1 MPKMIWLGMDV
12 HAASITVAQYED
24 QAPTAMVQTI
34 ANDPAQVRRLVRRLP
49 AGSDVRACYEAGSC
63 GYGLHRQLTALGVHC
78 DVIAPALI
86 PRRPGERIK
95 TDRRDAEKLG
105 RFYRSGELT
114 TITVPTPSQEGVR
127 DLVRARED
135 VRRDRTAARQ
145 RLAKFLLRHG
155 HRYPGSHWT
164 KRHWEWVCGHTFDG
178 PARTVFVHYCDH
190 VLALNERLAH
200 LEREIR
206 TLAESAAYQPVVTR
220 LSCLRGLATL
230 SALVL
235 IAELY
240 DLRRFRTPRE
250 LMAYLGLVPSE
261 HSSGARERRGRITK
275 TGNALARRLLIEA
288 AWAYR
293 HPARQTRRVHQA
305 LTTQPPEVHAISDR
319 ALHRLTARYRR
330 PTPALRRLPSAR
342 SPQVPRLDR
351 PFHPSGDGAPAPVHG
366 RLGSRSQSDGDAD
379 APPPE
384 RDAERGERRER
395 GDHGRHAGQE
405 REALP
410 PPEDEPCRVVDEH
423 VLQHPGGERVGADRE
438 EPGGEGHARALEG
451 GGGKEERG
459 RGGGRY
465 RHEARGPEH
474 LVEGDARQLRRRA
487 PTDAGHG
494 GRGRASDELPLGR
507 AGLEP
512 APHEQAGQRER
523 HEGEPGERVLVHL
536 GRCTAEEED
545 EEPEPERRHGPV
557 RQLANAGRHQAA
569 QPERLQH
576 SPPGPFAQR
585 QDAEQRGSGVEHD
598 AETDQEQEAAHGG
611 EPRAG
616 GREPA
621 HRPLA

>member
-293 HPARQTRRVHQA
+293 HPARQTRRVQQA

-330 PTPALRRLPSAR
+330 LLSRGKTPHHAVTAIARELCGFVWAIAL
-342 SPQVPRLDR
+342 VPD
-351 PFHPSGDGAPAPVHG
+351 
-366 RLGSRSQSDGDAD
+366 
-379 APPPE
+379 
-384 RDAERGERRER
+384 
-395 GDHGRHAGQE
+395 
-405 REALP
+405 
-410 PPEDEPCRVVDEH
+410 
-423 VLQHPGGERVGADRE
+423 
-438 EPGGEGHARALEG
+438 
-451 GGGKEERG
+451 
-459 RGGGRY
+459 
-465 RHEARGPEH
+465 
-474 LVEGDARQLRRRA
+474 
-487 PTDAGHG
+487 
-494 GRGRASDELPLGR
+494 
-507 AGLEP
+507 
-512 APHEQAGQRER
+512 
-523 HEGEPGERVLVHL
+523 
-536 GRCTAEEED
+536 
-545 EEPEPERRHGPV
+545 
-557 RQLANAGRHQAA
+557 LA
-569 QPERLQH
+569 
-576 SPPGPFAQR
+576 
-585 QDAEQRGSGVEHD
+585 
-598 AETDQEQEAAHGG
+598 
-611 EPRAG
+611 
-616 GREPA
+616 
-621 HRPLA
+621 

>member
-12 HAASITVAQYED
+12 HAASITVARYED
-24 QAPTAMVQTI
+24 QAATAMVQTI

-49 AGSDVRACYEAGSC
+49 AGCDVRACYEAGSC

-105 RFYRSGELT
+105 RFYRCGELT
-114 TITVPTPSQEGVR
+114 TITVPTPSQEAVR

-164 KRHWEWVCGHTFDG
+164 KRHWEWVCGRPVDG
-178 PARTVFVHYCDH
+178 AARTVFVHYCDH

-206 TLAESAAYQPVVTR
+206 TLAESQAYQPVVTR

-230 SALVL
+230 SALML

-305 LTTQPPEVHAISDR
+305 LTTQPPAVHAISDR

-330 PTPALRRLPSAR
+330 LLSRGKTPHHAVTAIARELCGFVWAIAL
-342 SPQVPRLDR
+342 VPDL
-351 PFHPSGDGAPAPVHG
+351 
-366 RLGSRSQSDGDAD
+366 
-379 APPPE
+379 
-384 RDAERGERRER
+384 
-395 GDHGRHAGQE
+395 
-405 REALP
+405 
-410 PPEDEPCRVVDEH
+410 
-423 VLQHPGGERVGADRE
+423 
-438 EPGGEGHARALEG
+438 
-451 GGGKEERG
+451 
-459 RGGGRY
+459 
-465 RHEARGPEH
+465 
-474 LVEGDARQLRRRA
+474 
-487 PTDAGHG
+487 T
-494 GRGRASDELPLGR
+494 
-507 AGLEP
+507 
-512 APHEQAGQRER
+512 
-523 HEGEPGERVLVHL
+523 
-536 GRCTAEEED
+536 
-545 EEPEPERRHGPV
+545 
-557 RQLANAGRHQAA
+557 
-569 QPERLQH
+569 
-576 SPPGPFAQR
+576 
-585 QDAEQRGSGVEHD
+585 
-598 AETDQEQEAAHGG
+598 
-611 EPRAG
+611 
-616 GREPA
+616 
-621 HRPLA
+621 